1 MCALVGPLC
10 NFNKEKTGL
19 RRLFRWQQENWYG
32 HSRKSKVEKCIN
44 PRPCVI
50 FLGSSRVCRGQ
61 SLRIRKPCACGIRG
75 CVPAPWPSSFSP
87 HFSGAV
93 LHSENAK
100 KIVVVFVVTRNTLL
114 SPLSFSRVHHHH
126 HHQQQQLHL
135 SLQVESLPPRVPF
148 PPAAGSFPALPHP
161 TPLFHHPTC
170 RSRHHIT
177 AVCYSPKEEKKKVE
191 TSEKNLPV
199 ATPPV
204 AAKRRA
210 A

>member
-177 AVCYSPKEEKKKVE
+177 AVCYSPKEEKKSRNE
-191 TSEKNLPV
+191 
-199 ATPPV
+199 
-204 AAKRRA
+204 
-210 A
+210 